1 MHRGNEIK
9 EILEMFSSDIKK
21 ALKEFIRYNNKY
33 KEKNFLEMKQT
44 VKSEIGEENV
54 NEHINEYLKSR
65 NLRKENFK
73 KERI

>member
-73 KERI
+73 KEKM

>member
-44 VKSEIGEENV
+44 VKSEIDEENV
-54 NEHINEYLKSR
+54 NEYINEYLKSR

-73 KERI
+73 KEKM

>member
-9 EILEMFSSDIKK
+9 EIPELFSSDIKK

-44 VKSEIGEENV
+44 VKSEIDEENV
-54 NEHINEYLKSR
+54 NEYINEYLKSR

-73 KERI
+73 KEKM

>member
-1 MHRGNEIK
+1 
-9 EILEMFSSDIKK
+9 MFSSDIKK